1 MRLTRC
7 ANATSF
13 TLETS
18 LEVPLGWTSRFGD
31 KNLRIENI
39 YFSLSVSLNAG
50 FRERKEGDPASNPYL
65 EAPGETPRAERG
77 RRSLSARITY
87 FFDKVSESFLSFRG
101 GLSLSCPRKLRRCTC
116 TPTYRVYEVSALYL
130 SLRFLLLSL
139 LSSSFFL
146 CFIFNIGTLTKPHRS
161 LPRKKWSKFPSAET
175 GKDAF
180 WISNLMRAV

>member
-1 MRLTRC
+1 MVGP
-7 ANATSF
+7 AG
-13 TLETS
+13 LEIRIFA
-18 LEVPLGWTSRFGD
+18 SR
-31 KNLRIENI
+31 I
-39 YFSLSVSLNAG
+39 YISLSLSLFLSLNAG
-50 FRERKEGDPASNPYL
+50 FRERKEGDPASNKTNLRNPCPRKPYL

-146 CFIFNIGTLTKPHRS
+146 CFISNIGTLTKPHRS

>member
-1 MRLTRC
+1 MRVSVKEKKVIRLLTKPIWEILVHVNLILR
-7 ANATSF
+7 
-13 TLETS
+13 
-18 LEVPLGWTSRFGD
+18 PLVKHR
-31 KNLRIENI
+31 
-39 YFSLSVSLNAG
+39 AQ
-50 FRERKEGDPASNPYL
+50 KEDD
-65 EAPGETPRAERG
+65 ERG
-77 RRSLSARITY
+77 RSLSARITY